1 MWLHVPTTSACA
13 AEEEASTSPSDV
25 PPVER
30 LAASCTWSGTSRLP
44 RFWRRRWR
52 AGHWTKLLS
61 GPTCTPST
69 LARGVDSW
77 MASLAATRVSP
88 SVSLAHVVA
97 PTTHGICGPESE
109 TSWQPSLFSGSSSRT
124 SPAICLWDSARSR
137 TTYEAWALR
146 LRQACSKR
154 MKSQSA
160 RRTDAP
166 DSSSWPTARAED
178 AESCG
183 AHLVARATAWPTPTA
198 GDAAGGGSRNIEGSK
213 AHPGVSLTD
222 AVLFGGSSTPR
233 NPNDPRTR
241 ERLAWPTPAARD
253 AKGENA
259 LPFHERGG
267 GTKGEQL
274 PNFVAHIAGPRLQ
287 GTPSDGPSSSSSA
300 PTSLLRLNP
309 AFVEW
314 LMGLPDGWT
323 DFAFWATALCPTKP
337 STPSACSRE
346 N

>member
-1 MWLHVPTTSACA
+1 MGL
-13 AEEEASTSPSDV
+13 DQQ
-25 PPVER
+25 
-30 LAASCTWSGTSRLP
+30 
-44 RFWRRRWR
+44 
-52 AGHWTKLLS
+52 
-61 GPTCTPST
+61 
-69 LARGVDSW
+69 ARV
-77 MASLAATRVSP
+77 L
-88 SVSLAHVVA
+88 
-97 PTTHGICGPESE
+97 
-109 TSWQPSLFSGSSSRT
+109 
-124 SPAICLWDSARSR
+124 
-137 TTYEAWALR
+137 
-146 LRQACSKR
+146 
-154 MKSQSA
+154 
-160 RRTDAP
+160 
-166 DSSSWPTARAED
+166 WPTA
-178 AESCG
+178 
-183 AHLVARATAWPTPTA
+183 TA
-198 GDAAGGGSRNIEGSK
+198 GDAVGGGSRNIAGSK

-222 AVLFGGSSTPR
+222 MVLFGGSTTPR

-241 ERLAWPTPAARD
+241 ERLSASSTSTDGTSAGLIGPLWPTPVAHDDQKSPDAHMAMRASLPGGPRATISSLEVASKAWPTPAARD

-287 GTPSDGPSSSSSA
+287 GTPSDGASSSGSA